1 MAYDSSTDK
10 WTGDIFLPQVSID
23 LFEVNQIFILQKMI
37 DKDSGTF
44 KFGYPHGYNQPDPT
58 GSTCDWEVSWKTT
71 KPNQIF
77 LFQFNKDFNTG
88 TQSALVQE
96 PDGPP
101 LIKVDKL
108 VAPLQYDPDQT
119 TNAAGFIITD
129 QIKSEALQVDITFSS
144 EFENTYRRKLIIT
157 DKCTNTIVGEFM
169 VYAESIEEDERL
181 RVMTQNMGYNVI
193 ASDSTVFR
201 ETNIKENIRFK

>member
-1 MAYDSSTDK
+1 MCIESPSAFVPRALS
-10 WTGDIFLPQVSID
+10 VHN
-23 LFEVNQIFILQKMI
+23 E
-37 DKDSGTF
+37 
-44 KFGYPHGYNQPDPT
+44 
-58 GSTCDWEVSWKTT
+58 
-71 KPNQIF
+71 IF

-101 LIKVDKL
+101 MIKVDKL
-108 VAPLQYDPDQT
+108 IAPLQYDPDQT

-144 EFENTYRRKLIIT
+144 GFENTYRRKLIIT

-169 VYAESIEEDERL
+169 VYAESIGPSLTKR
-181 RVMTQNMGYNVI
+181 I
-193 ASDSTVFR
+193 H
-201 ETNIKENIRFK
+201 IKNNFKGLYQ